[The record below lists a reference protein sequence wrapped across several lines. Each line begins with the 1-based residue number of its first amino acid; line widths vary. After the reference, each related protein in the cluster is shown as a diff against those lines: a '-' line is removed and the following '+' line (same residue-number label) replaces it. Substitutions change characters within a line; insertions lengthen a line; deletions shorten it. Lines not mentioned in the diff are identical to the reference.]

1 MVKNVIKGS
10 FTMIKSFSFRFRVIA
25 TYVEKMKILDYFMI
39 AMVKNV
45 IKDFKSFSFRGCY
58 YVEKMKILDILWLHM
73 VKNMIKGSFPIS
85 KVLVFEGN
93 SYVCWNN

>member
-1 MVKNVIKGS
+1 MIKGS
-10 FTMIKSFSFRFRVIA
+10 FPISKVLVFEGIA

-45 IKDFKSFSFRGCY
+45 IK
-58 YVEKMKILDILWLHM
+58 
-73 VKNMIKGSFPIS
+73 GSFPIS

-93 SYVCWNN
+93 SYVCWKNEDIRLFYDCKW